1 MLKEQI
7 LEIAKEKYPIGT
19 KFRVAHKP
27 EIICRIV
34 SHGFSEY
41 NTFIENN
48 PLDLHVNLK
57 SDIGY
62 ASVYYNGK
70 WAEIISKPEVEQKI
84 MKSKILEQEI
94 SIVEN
99 KEGGIFKIGDK
110 VQHID
115 KTRKHYVETSKILK
129 FVEKGN
135 NILAVTGYKTGLI
148 PPININKLELIVN
161 KKFPERWKIRSLG
174 NQQKNLE
181 FVKFINK
188 NCVNASFSG
197 VSSINSFYVLNMSN
211 KTGDCSTMGH
221 KILDYETITIE
232 QFREFLQNEE

>member
-7 LEIAKEKYPIGT
+7 LEIAKGKYPIGT
-19 KFRVAHKP
+19 DFRVAHKP
-27 EIICRIV
+27 ETICRVV
-34 SHGFSEY
+34 SHDFSEY
-41 NTFIENN
+41 QTFIKNG

-57 SDIGY
+57 SNLGY

-129 FVEKGN
+129 FIEKGN
-135 NILAVTGYKTGLI
+135 NILAVTDYKTDLVA
-148 PPININKLELIVN
+148 PINIDKLELIIN
-161 KKFPERWKIRSLG
+161 KKFPEKWKIRSLG
-174 NQQKNLE
+174 NPIENAE
-181 FVKFINK
+181 FVNFLNGKCIN
-188 NCVNASFSG
+188 NVFSG
-197 VSSINSFYVLNMSN
+197 SSSINSFYIFNMSD
-211 KTGDCSTMGH
+211 KRGDCSSIINN
-221 KILDYETITIE
+221 ILDYETITIE